1 MTFIKKNYKILIIV
15 LTIVIFILFLLSIKT
30 NPKVLKCSIDKDL
43 VSGIHLT
50 DNIKINLNKGKI
62 KNIKQDKSIELKDD
76 YLKYDTYKSIME
88 MHLKSSYEYLDK
100 KNYDVKIYTIH
111 FFKFIEDCFMLISLC
126 QDKEAKKVCSKL
138 IGYIYDKNKHQEE
151 LDAHILNKDQFL
163 LYPIQKKYY
172 DILENWNNMTQL
184 QKLRVKLNTKRH
196 F

>member
-30 NPKVLKCSIDKDL
+30 NSKVLKCSIDKDL

-76 YLKYDTYKSIME
+76 YLKYDTYKNIME

-100 KNYDVKIYTIH
+100 K
-111 FFKFIEDCFMLISLC
+111 
-126 QDKEAKKVCSKL
+126 KL
-138 IGYIYDKNKHQEE
+138 
-151 LDAHILNKDQFL
+151 
-163 LYPIQKKYY
+163 
-172 DILENWNNMTQL
+172 
-184 QKLRVKLNTKRH
+184 
-196 F
+196 